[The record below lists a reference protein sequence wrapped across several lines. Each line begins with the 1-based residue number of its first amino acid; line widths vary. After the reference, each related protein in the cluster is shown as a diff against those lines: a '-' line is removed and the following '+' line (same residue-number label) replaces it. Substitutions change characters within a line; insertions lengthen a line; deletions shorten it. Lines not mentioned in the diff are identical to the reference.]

1 MKIKKSI
8 QSPKSKT
15 RSLKSLTLNLK
26 SSILFFLTSCF
37 LLLVSSSAY
46 AAFSKG
52 DAGTS
57 AVQFLKMGAGARSSG
72 MGDIGVGV
80 SEGASSVY
88 WNAAGLAGIDKPSIS
103 VMHAIW
109 FEDIGYS
116 WVGYGQPIS
125 EIGVIGIG
133 VQYINYGSIQGS
145 DTDGIVGSNFNP
157 ADMSA
162 TLSYGNKVS
171 DDVSLGIGVK
181 YISSKIKETGVA
193 IAGDVGM
200 LYKPTESGMS
210 IGIALQN
217 VGSKMKYVAKDEN
230 LPMTIRVGGG
240 YNIQPEWLVGLDITA
255 VNDSGIGIG
264 AGTEYKHDA
273 GEGTTLIGRAGYNT
287 KTKDIGGLK
296 GISLGAGLDYKGYGL
311 DYAFVPFGDLG
322 DTHRVSLNMKF

>member
-1 MKIKKSI
+1 
-8 QSPKSKT
+8 
-15 RSLKSLTLNLK
+15 
-26 SSILFFLTSCF
+26 
-37 LLLVSSSAY
+37 
-46 AAFSKG
+46 
-52 DAGTS
+52 
-57 AVQFLKMGAGARSSG
+57 MGAGARSSG

-103 VMHAIW
+103 VMHAVW

-116 WVGYGQPIS
+116 WVGYGQPITG
-125 EIGVIGIG
+125 IGVIGIG
-133 VQYINYGSIQGS
+133 VQYINYGSIKESDINGIIGGS
-145 DTDGIVGSNFNP
+145 YSPT
-157 ADMSA
+157 DMSA
-162 TLSYGNKVS
+162 TVSYGSKVS

-181 YISSKIKETGVA
+181 YISSKIKESGTA

-200 LYKPTESGMS
+200 LYKPIDSGMS
-210 IGIALQN
+210 IGLAIQN
-217 VGSKMKYVAKDEN
+217 VGSKMKYVEESDN

-264 AGTEYKHDA
+264 AGTEYKYDA

-296 GISLGAGLDYKGYGL
+296 GISIGAGLDYKGYGL

-322 DTHRVSLNMKF
+322 DTHRVALNIKF